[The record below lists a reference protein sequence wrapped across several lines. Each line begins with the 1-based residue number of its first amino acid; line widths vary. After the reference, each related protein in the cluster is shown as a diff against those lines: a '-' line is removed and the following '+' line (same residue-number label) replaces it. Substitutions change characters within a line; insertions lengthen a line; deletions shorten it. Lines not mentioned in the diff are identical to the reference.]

1 MAKTDYYELLGV
13 AKNASEDEIKTAYRK
28 LAMKFHPDRNPGDK
42 SAEEKFKEVK
52 EAYEVL
58 SDQKKRAAYDQFGH
72 AGAQGFDG
80 FQGFQ
85 GGGGDFS
92 NVFEDIFGDIFGGR
106 RGGGGGSGGRG
117 KPRAQKGSDLRY
129 DLELTLEQAVF
140 GKTLEIQV
148 PSIVACKTC
157 EGSGAKKG
165 TKPVQCT
172 TCGGIGQVRMQQGFF
187 SIQQT
192 CPDCHG
198 SGQVIGSPCP
208 DCRGH
213 GRKQEYKTLS
223 VKIPAG
229 INDGDRI
236 RLSGEGEAGHNGG
249 SSGDLYVQVHTK
261 QHALFQR
268 HNNDLICEV
277 PVSFATVAMGGE
289 LDVPTLEGRV
299 KLKIP
304 AETQNGKMFRL
315 RGKGVKALRGG
326 ATGDLICRVI
336 VETPVNLNAQ
346 QKELLRQFDE
356 SLKKENTHNPKS
368 TTWFAGVKKFF
379 EGIGF

>member
-13 AKNASEDEIKTAYRK
+13 SKNASADEIKNAYRK
-28 LAMKFHPDRNPGDK
+28 LAMKYHPDRNPGDK
-42 SAEEKFKEVK
+42 SAEEKFKEIK
-52 EAYEVL
+52 EAYETL

-72 AGAQGFDG
+72 SGPQGFEG

-85 GGGGDFS
+85 GGGDFS

-106 RGGGGGSGGRG
+106 RGASSGGRA
-117 KPRAQKGSDLRY
+117 KTRAQRGADLRY

-140 GKTLEIQV
+140 GKTLEIRV
-148 PSIVACKTC
+148 PSVVACEPCQGT
-157 EGSGAKKG
+157 GAKKG
-165 TKPVQCT
+165 SKPVQCS
-172 TCGGIGQVRMQQGFF
+172 TCGGVGQVRMQQGFF

-198 SGQVIGSPCP
+198 NGQVINNPCP

-223 VKIPAG
+223 VKIPPG

-236 RLSGEGEAGHNGG
+236 RLNGEGEAGYYGG
-249 SSGDLYVQVHTK
+249 PAGDLYVQVHTK
-261 QHALFQR
+261 AHPLFQR

-277 PVSFATVAMGGE
+277 PVSFAIVSMGGE

-304 AETQNGKMFRL
+304 AETQSGKMFRL
-315 RGKGVKALRGG
+315 RGKGVKPLRGG
-326 ATGDLICRVI
+326 SVGDLICRVV

-346 QKELLRQFDE
+346 QKDLLRQFNE
-356 SLKKENTHNPKS
+356 SLSKENLHNPKS
-368 TTWFAGVKKFF
+368 TSWFAGVKKFF
-379 EGIGF
+379 EGMGF